1 MVFCISEGLKE
12 TILEIVEKHGR
23 ERDSLLPILIDINI
37 KYGYVSTEAMVEL
50 SNITDI
56 PIGNIHGVVSFYSF
70 LSIEKRG
77 KFIIRLCR
85 TISCDMADKDKIVR
99 VLEKEIGVPFGETSK
114 DGLFSLEFTN
124 CIGMC
129 DNPPAMLVNDKVY
142 GGLTPEKVVEIVD
155 QYKNG
160 SIK

>member
-1 MVFCISEGLKE
+1 MVYCISEGLKD
-12 TILEIVEKHGR
+12 TITQIVNSHGR
-23 ERDSLLPILIDINI
+23 ERDNLLPILIDINN
-37 KYGYVSTEAMVEL
+37 KYGYISTEAMVEV
-50 SNITDI
+50 SNLTDI
-56 PIGNIHGVVSFYSF
+56 PIGEIHGVVSFYSF

-99 VLEKEIGVPFGETSK
+99 VLEKEVGVKFGETSK
-114 DGLFSLEFTN
+114 DGLFTLEFTN

-129 DNPPAMLVNDKVY
+129 DNPPAMLVNDEVY

-155 QYKNG
+155 SYKNRG
-160 SIK
+160 Y